1 MKFDKKAIR
10 NTEICRKTSPKK
22 EANFNKNKPK
32 NKQPA
37 SLQKNRKSIKKKQ
50 AQIHRKT
57 ARLATLFLA
66 KYNGSIGKWSLAHH
80 MARAWANVSQQWVL
94 HHNVII
100 AAGLY
105 CPKRNTGEQLQ
116 CIHAFCDFWAD
127 LSSCALAQQSVART
141 KNFSTRACPA
151 SRAVGTAPRTPRP
164 GGAPARSRGP
174 ASVAILLLFYFF
186 NFENY
191 NLYFHDQMP
200 RAAGWNRGGGH
211 QLNHPRH
218 FVLYQGLL

>member
-80 MARAWANVSQQWVL
+80 MARAWGNVSQQWVL

-116 CIHAFCDFWAD
+116 CIHAFCDFWDD
-127 LSSCALAQQSVART
+127 LSSCALAQNQLSAQRI
-141 KNFSTRACPA
+141 SQP
-151 SRAVGTAPRTPRP
+151 
-164 GGAPARSRGP
+164 APAPHPQKVQP
-174 ASVAILLLFYFF
+174 APA
-186 NFENY
+186 
-191 NLYFHDQMP
+191 P
-200 RAAGWNRGGGH
+200 
-211 QLNHPRH
+211 HPH
-218 FVLYQGLL
+218 A